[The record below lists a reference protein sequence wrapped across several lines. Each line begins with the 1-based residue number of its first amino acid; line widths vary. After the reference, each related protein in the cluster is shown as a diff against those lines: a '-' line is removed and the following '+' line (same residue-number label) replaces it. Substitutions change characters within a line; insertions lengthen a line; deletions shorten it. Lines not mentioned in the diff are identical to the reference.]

1 MIIGSVRV
9 NHEKVSSTNTV
20 AAALLN
26 SEKPAEGTVITASFQ
41 AKGRG
46 QTGNGWESEAGKNLL
61 MSVILYPVTVRAED
75 QFIISQMVS
84 LALYDLVRKEA
95 SGVKIKWPN
104 DIYVKDDK
112 IAGILIE
119 NSIMGNS
126 IVSTVAG
133 IGLNVNQKS
142 WKGSAPNPVS
152 LANLTGKVYDTEK
165 ILDELVRLLDE
176 RYAMVTGKDSGR
188 LSDDYHAALY
198 RLGEWHRYADAEGE
212 FTGMIESAGA
222 GGLLRVRRKNGIS
235 RDYAFKE
242 IDYIL

>member
-9 NHEKVSSTNTV
+9 HHEKVSSTNTV
-20 AAALLN
+20 AALLLN
-26 SEKPAEGTVITASFQ
+26 GPKPVEGTVITASFQ
-41 AKGRG
+41 EKGRG

-61 MSVILYPVTVRAED
+61 MSVILYPLTVRAED
-75 QFIISQMVS
+75 QFIISQTVS
-84 LALYDLVRKEA
+84 LALYDLVRQQT

-133 IGLNVNQKS
+133 IGLNVNQKR

-152 LANLTGKVYDTEK
+152 LANLTGREYDPVK
-165 ILDELVRLLDE
+165 ILDDLVRLLDE
-176 RYAMVTGKDSGR
+176 RYAMATGNAADR
-188 LSDDYHAALY
+188 LSADYHDALY
-198 RLGEWHRYADAEGE
+198 RRGEWHHYADAEGE

-222 GGLLRVRRKNGIS
+222 GGLLRVRRENGIS

>member
-9 NHEKVSSTNTV
+9 HHEKVSSTNTV

-26 SEKPAEGTVITASFQ
+26 GQKPVEGTVITASFQ
-41 AKGRG
+41 ERGRG

-75 QFIISQMVS
+75 QFVISQTVS
-84 LALYDLVRKEA
+84 LALYDLVRQEI

-142 WKGSAPNPVS
+142 WKGSAPNPIS
-152 LANLTGKVYDTEK
+152 LSNLTGKVYDQAK
-165 ILDELVRLLDE
+165 ILDDLVRLLDE
-176 RYAMVTGKDSGR
+176 RYAIIFGKTTEK
-188 LSDDYHAALY
+188 LSVDYHNALY
-198 RLGEWHRYADAEGE
+198 RRGEWHRYADAEGE
-212 FTGMIESAGA
+212 FTGMIESAGS
-222 GGLLRVRRKNGIS
+222 GGLLRVIRENGII

>member
-1 MIIGSVRV
+1 MIIGSVREH
-9 NHEKVSSTNTV
+9 HEKVSSTNTV

-26 SEKPAEGTVITASFQ
+26 GEKPADGTVITASFQ
-41 AKGRG
+41 EKGRG

-75 QFIISQMVS
+75 QFVISQTVS
-84 LALYDLVRKEA
+84 LALYDLVRQET

-133 IGLNVNQKS
+133 IGLNVNQKR
-142 WKGSAPNPVS
+142 WEGNAPNPVS
-152 LANLTGKVYDTEK
+152 LANITGKVYDPAK
-165 ILDELVRLLDE
+165 ILDDLVRRLDE
-176 RYAMVTGKDSGR
+176 RYAMVTGKEAAR
-188 LSDDYHAALY
+188 LPDDYHNALY
-198 RLGEWHRYADAEGE
+198 RRGEWHRYSDAEGE
-212 FTGMIESAGA
+212 FTGMIESAGP
-222 GGLLRVRRKNGIS
+222 GGLLRVRRENGIF

>member
-9 NHEKVSSTNTV
+9 HHEKVSSTNTV

-26 SEKPAEGTVITASFQ
+26 GQKPVEGTVITASFQ
-41 AKGRG
+41 ERGRG

-75 QFIISQMVS
+75 QFVISQTVS
-84 LALYDLVRKEA
+84 LALYDLVRQEI
-95 SGVKIKWPN
+95 SGVQIKWPN

-142 WKGSAPNPVS
+142 WKGSAPNPIS
-152 LANLTGKVYDTEK
+152 LSNLTGKVYDQAK
-165 ILDELVRLLDE
+165 ILDDLVRLLDE
-176 RYAMVTGKDSGR
+176 RYAIIFGKTTEK
-188 LSDDYHAALY
+188 LSVDYHNALY
-198 RLGEWHRYADAEGE
+198 RRGEWHRYADAEGE
-212 FTGMIESAGA
+212 FTGMIESAGS
-222 GGLLRVRRKNGIS
+222 GGLLRVIRENGII

>member
-9 NHEKVSSTNTV
+9 HHEKVSSTNTV
-20 AAALLN
+20 AAAMLN
-26 SEKPAEGTVITASFQ
+26 GEKPAEGTVITASFQ
-41 AKGRG
+41 EKGRG

-61 MSVILYPVTVRAED
+61 MSVILYPVAVRAED
-75 QFIISQMVS
+75 QFIISQTVS
-84 LALYDLVRKEA
+84 LALYDLVREET

-119 NSIMGNS
+119 NSIMGNT

-133 IGLNVNQKS
+133 IGLNVNQRR
-142 WKGSAPNPVS
+142 WEGNAPNPVS
-152 LANLTGKVYDTEK
+152 LANITGKVYDPAK
-165 ILDELVRLLDE
+165 ILDNLVRLLDE
-176 RYAMVTGKDSGR
+176 RYAFVTGKEALR
-188 LSDDYHAALY
+188 LSSDYHNALY
-198 RLGEWHRYADAEGE
+198 RRGEWHRYADAEGE

-222 GGLLRVRRKNGIS
+222 GGLLSVRRKNGIT
-235 RDYAFKE
+235 REYAFKE